1 MIFGTYKLHKT
12 TKRHAVF
19 KPSPS

>member
-12 TKRHAVF
+12 TNYMMLILC
-19 KPSPS
+19 

>member
-12 TKRHAVF
+12 TSGAMPKL
-19 KPSPS
+19 S